1 MSKLELIQN
10 FLRSEQADGWLLYS
24 FRDQNPIALWVAG
37 LQSSGSRRWF
47 LWIPCK
53 GRPVWIAHR
62 IEKSNFIDLS
72 DDLNGEVLL
81 YVSWQELGERLKQV
95 VCAGKSLVARA
106 ATGRTARILM
116 EYSPENAIPYVSRID
131 AGIMELVTN
140 ATGAEIESSADIVQ
154 IAVATISAGHLAGQ
168 KRAARICLDIKDA
181 AFAWIADKIRSDKPV
196 TEFDVQQH
204 IGKLFADAGMQPLPC
219 IVAVNAN
226 AADPH
231 YFPSEDLHSPI
242 REGDVVLIDL
252 WNREEGD
259 PEACFADCTWTA
271 YCGAETPPQV
281 TEIFVIVARA
291 RDRAVEFIQERISAG
306 KDVYGY
312 EADDACREVI
322 ESAGYGYAFFHR
334 TGHSLG
340 HTGHFIGVNID
351 NLETRDRRKILPGVM
366 FSIEPGIYLPDFN
379 FDNSV
384 PSKGLGIRSEIDC
397 YIHPDRVE
405 VTTLPL
411 QTSVNALIR

>member
-1 MSKLELIQN
+1 MSKLDLIQKY
-10 FLRSEQADGWLLYS
+10 LEAEEVDGWLLYS
-24 FRDQNPIALWVAG
+24 FRDQNPIALSVAG
-37 LQSSGSRRWF
+37 LQASGSRRWF
-47 LWIPCK
+47 LWIPRE

-62 IEKSNFIDLS
+62 IEKSNFVDLPP
-72 DDLNGEVLL
+72 DLQGDVLL
-81 YVSWQELGERLKQV
+81 YVSWQEIEERLKQAV
-95 VCAGKSLVARA
+95 RGGESKAP
-106 ATGRTARILM
+106 RILM
-116 EYSPENAIPYVSRID
+116 EYSPGNAIPYVSRVD
-131 AGIMELVTN
+131 AGIMELVTRS
-140 ATGAEIESSADIVQ
+140 TGAKIESSADIVQ
-154 IAVATISAGHLAGQ
+154 IAAATISPEHLTGH

-181 AFAWIADKIRSDKPV
+181 AFAWIADRIRDNAPV
-196 TEFDVQQH
+196 TEYDAQQH
-204 IGKLFADAGMQPLPC
+204 IADLFVDAGMKPVRC

-231 YFPSEDLHSPI
+231 YFPGEGLHSPI

-259 PEACFADCTWTA
+259 PEACVADCTWTA
-271 YCGAETPPQV
+271 YCGAETPQKV
-281 TEIFVIVARA
+281 TEIFGIVARA
-291 RDRAVEFIQERISAG
+291 RDRAVEFIQERLSSG
-306 KDVYGY
+306 RDVYGY

-322 ESAGYGYAFFHR
+322 EGAGYGHAFFHR

-340 HTGHFIGVNID
+340 PTGHFIGVNID

-384 PSKGLGIRSEIDC
+384 QAKGLGIRSEIDC
-397 YIHPDRVE
+397 YVHPDRVE

-411 QTSVNALIR
+411 QTKVTALLK